1 MSPTDSTVRPNGLL
15 LVVEDEPSMAA
26 YMRLVLERGGYT
38 VAAAFNAE
46 EAWAL
51 FQREAPR
58 VRAVVTDI
66 RMPGG
71 WDGLELAR
79 RVREA
84 APSTPVLLVSGHSC
98 SEPLGP
104 TCSLLAKPFSPEALR
119 AAVRRAVEADAS
131 LVGAEAGARCTAGLD
146 GEPRPDRRRTAT
158 VAVSTDQPRD
168 PA

>member
-1 MSPTDSTVRPNGLL
+1 
-15 LVVEDEPSMAA
+15 MAA

-38 VAAAFNAE
+38 VATASDAE
-46 EAWAL
+46 GAWAL
-51 FQREAPR
+51 FERETPR

-84 APSTPVLLVSGHSC
+84 APTTPVLLVTGHSC

-104 TCSLLAKPFSPEALR
+104 NCSLLAKPFSPEALQ
-119 AAVRRAVEADAS
+119 AAVRRAVAAGGS
-131 LVGAEAGARCTAGLD
+131 LVGADMGAWCTAGLH
-146 GEPRPDRRRTAT
+146 GEPHPDRRRTAT

>member
-1 MSPTDSTVRPNGLL
+1 
-15 LVVEDEPSMAA
+15 MAA

-38 VAAAFNAE
+38 VATASDAE
-46 EAWAL
+46 GAWAL

-58 VRAVVTDI
+58 VQAVVTDI

-84 APSTPVLLVSGHSC
+84 SPTTPVLLVSGFEPSGPLDAC
-98 SEPLGP
+98 SG
-104 TCSLLAKPFSPEALR
+104 LLPKPFTADLLR
-119 AAVRRAVEADAS
+119 AAVRRALEGGAS
-131 LVGAEAGARCTAGLD
+131 LVGADAGAWCTAGLH
-146 GEPRPDRRRTAT
+146 GEPHPDRRRTAA

>member
-1 MSPTDSTVRPNGLL
+1 
-15 LVVEDEPSMAA
+15 MAA
-26 YMRLVLERGGYT
+26 YMRLVLERGGYN
-38 VAAAFNAE
+38 VAAAFDAE

-58 VRAVVTDI
+58 VRAVVTDL
-66 RMPGG
+66 RMPGA

-84 APSTPVLLVSGHSC
+84 APTTPVLLVTGHSC

-104 TCSLLAKPFSPEALR
+104 NCSLLAKPFSAGALR
-119 AAVRRAVEADAS
+119 AAVRRAVEAGGS
-131 LVGAEAGARCTAGLD
+131 LVGADAGAGCTAALH
-146 GEPRPDRRRTAT
+146 GEPHPDRRRTAT
-158 VAVSTDQPRD
+158 VAASTDQPRD